1 MCDII
6 KGSAVVVLRCA
17 KKRKENGG
25 SWWLGME
32 EGEGVVVVKGEGRGE
47 GRAKIKGA
55 NECNKC

>member
-47 GRAKIKGA
+47 GRAKG
-55 NECNKC
+55 EEEGT